1 MVRWELYPVAR
12 LTCVS
17 WYTCKVNRQS
27 PPEEHV
33 HRWKAEPLDR
43 KGHTAA
49 RGSCPC
55 PPKHPAVTSSGSY
68 GGSGAQ
74 PPRPLLVISPVPLPS
89 AHPFLLSLPLSSHSL
104 GAVVL
109 GPSTL
114 DPCPWFSTTV
124 STSFR
129 SFPKCSQPLRTP
141 NRPRQLMC
149 TTPPPTMTYPP
160 PFW

>member
-49 RGSCPC
+49 RGLCPC
-55 PPKHPAVTSSGSY
+55 PPKHPAVTSQWQHSLPDLSW
-68 GGSGAQ
+68 SSHRC
-74 PPRPLLVISPVPLPS
+74 PSPLPTRS
-89 AHPFLLSLPLSSHSL
+89 YLACLCPRTVSGLLY
-104 GAVVL
+104 L
-109 GPSTL
+109 GPL
-114 DPCPWFSTTV
+114 PW
-124 STSFR
+124 
-129 SFPKCSQPLRTP
+129 TP
-141 NRPRQLMC
+141 APGF
-149 TTPPPTMTYPP
+149 PPPSRPHSDLSPNVPNLSELQTDHDS
-160 PFW
+160 